1 MTIAILS
8 ALREEQDGLLHA
20 MTEPQKTRRA
30 SRTFWR
36 GKLDGHDVV
45 LALSRIGK
53 VAAAAT
59 TATLLE
65 HFGVRAVLFTGVA
78 GGVGQGVAV
87 GDVVIASGFVQYDM
101 DASPIFPR
109 FEVPATGKM
118 VFPTDATWSQRL
130 LHAAQS
136 SGIAST
142 VGNRNAATHSG
153 LIATGD
159 RFIASADE
167 ARAITQSLNAVG
179 LDALAVEMEGAAVAQ
194 VCADYG
200 IPMAA
205 MRTISDRADA
215 TAHGDFAEFVQN
227 TASVYAYRIIRAC
240 LQQCSALESVPAHR
254 FAD

>member
-20 MTEPQKTRRA
+20 MTDTQKIRRA

-118 VFPTDATWSQRL
+118 VFPTDAVWSQRL
-130 LHAAQS
+130 LQAAQLCE
-136 SGIAST
+136 ACK
-142 VGNRNAATHSG
+142 VCNKAYAG

-159 RFIASADE
+159 RFIASADD
-167 ARAITQSLNAVG
+167 ARAITESLNAVG
-179 LDALAVEMEGAAVAQ
+179 LDTLAVEMEGAAVAQ
-194 VCADYG
+194 VCADYAV
-200 IPMAA
+200 PMAA

-215 TAHGDFAEFVQN
+215 TAHGDFAEFVQT
-227 TASVYAYRIIRAC
+227 TASVYAYQIIRAC
-240 LQQCSALESVPAHR
+240 LQQCSALESAPAPNCSR
-254 FAD
+254 

>member
-20 MTEPQKTRRA
+20 MTDTQKTRRA

-36 GKLDGHDVV
+36 GTLDGHDVV

-65 HFGVRAVLFTGVA
+65 HFGVRAILFTGVA
-78 GGVGQGVAV
+78 GGVGEGVVV

-118 VFPTDATWSQRL
+118 VFPTDPTWTQC
-130 LHAAQS
+130 LHRAVQS
-136 SGIAST
+136 CGIT
-142 VGNRNAATHSG
+142 THTG

-159 RFIASADE
+159 RFISSAEE
-167 ARAITQSLNAVG
+167 ARNITQALNAAG

-200 IPMAA
+200 VPMAA

-215 TAHGDFAEFVQN
+215 TAHGDFSEFVQT

-240 LQQCSALESVPAHR
+240 LQQCNALESAPAPNCSN
-254 FAD
+254 

>member
-20 MTEPQKTRRA
+20 MTDTQKTRRA

-36 GKLDGHDVV
+36 GTLDGHDVV

-78 GGVGQGVAV
+78 GGVGEGVAV
-87 GDVVIASGFVQYDM
+87 GDVVVASGFVQHDM

-118 VFPTDATWSQRL
+118 VFSTDAMWSQRL
-130 LHAAQS
+130 LQAAQS
-136 SGIAST
+136 CGIAHIPHT
-142 VGNRNAATHSG
+142 THSG

-159 RFIASADE
+159 RFIASADD
-167 ARAITQSLNAVG
+167 ARSITQALNAAG
-179 LDALAVEMEGAAVAQ
+179 LNALAVEMEGAAVAQ

-200 IPMAA
+200 VPMAA

-215 TAHGDFAEFVQN
+215 TAHGDFSEFVQT

-240 LQQCSALESVPAHR
+240 LQQCNAPESAPAPNCSN
-254 FAD
+254 